1 LKSKKK
7 TGEEVRVGIKGFV
20 KRKEYKVNCTLKKE
34 MLGLF
39 FRHGQ
44 QEDWE
49 PEFYYLPPPQ
59 CSRLYDMQ
67 HTIQKLNRILGHGE
81 ALVGTETPDD
91 STNFSF
97 QLKKMDSP
105 IPKEQSR

>member
-1 LKSKKK
+1 
-7 TGEEVRVGIKGFV
+7 
-20 KRKEYKVNCTLKKE
+20 

-39 FRHGQ
+39 FRHGL

-59 CSRLYDMQ
+59 CSRVYDMR

-81 ALVGTETPDD
+81 ALVGTQTPDD

-97 QLKKMDSP
+97 QLKLESP
-105 IPKEQSR
+105 IPKEQPR